1 MALKIQVMSHSHSF
15 PLEVTQGLLQCA
27 KAARFDFGED
37 TAMVAVQHM
46 LWQTVDL
53 FETASQMGLN
63 LKNIF
68 ALGKIYSNSQP
79 VIRTLRSM
87 GVTVIESTMPAPGE
101 FHSYF
106 ERDIA
111 ELWRV
116 AGEALTQRQIKR
128 LLVLDDA
135 GVCITNVPADIL
147 RRYTVCGVEQTTR
160 GMVLFEEKP
169 PPFAVISW
177 ARAAVKLKIAGPIF
191 SHFLI
196 EKLNTEFL
204 RGESLH
210 GKHLGIIGLGSIG
223 MGVAEVALK
232 QSNNVLFYDPNP
244 NVHVPSSPGN
254 RVSRTDSL
262 GELMLRCDYVFG
274 CSGRNPFRDKWPLNH
289 RPGIKLLS
297 GSSGDQEFG
306 PIIRDLKQKPHFEI
320 ASNTWDIASEC
331 GPSGP
336 IHIAYLGYPYS
347 FVSRGI
353 EAVATRIVQLDIG
366 GLLAA
371 LIQARLFLEEC
382 ERGREENE
390 GLHRVSP
397 KAQRFVYETW
407 VWAMKNRRIDV
418 MNRFDYEPDLLSA
431 VQHDDWFIE
440 NTEPRPGQYY
450 RPVKAVE
457 ELMDQFICPSRFV
470 SAQGQD

>member
-27 KAARFDFGED
+27 RAARFDFGED

-79 VIRTLRSM
+79 VIRTLRNM

-106 ERDIA
+106 ERDVA

-116 AGEALTQRQIKR
+116 AGEALDQRRIKR

-135 GVCITNVPADIL
+135 GVCITNVPAGIL
-147 RRYTVCGVEQTTR
+147 RRYAVCGVEQTTR

-210 GKHLGIIGLGSIG
+210 GKQLGIIGLGNIG
-223 MGVAEVALK
+223 RGVAGGALEK
-232 QSNNVLFYDPNP
+232 RNNVLVYGPGP
-244 NVHVPSSPGN
+244 QEHRPSSLSEGVN
-254 RVSRTDSL
+254 R
-262 GELMLRCDYVFG
+262 
-274 CSGRNPFRDKWPLNH
+274 
-289 RPGIKLLS
+289 S
-297 GSSGDQEFG
+297 GSLRGLV
-306 PIIRDLKQKPHFEI
+306 RR
-320 ASNTWDIASEC
+320 C
-331 GPSGP
+331 G
-336 IHIAYLGYPYS
+336 YL
-347 FVSRGI
+347 F
-353 EAVATRIVQLDIG
+353 
-366 GLLAA
+366 
-371 LIQARLFLEEC
+371 
-382 ERGREENE
+382 
-390 GLHRVSP
+390 
-397 KAQRFVYETW
+397 
-407 VWAMKNRRIDV
+407 
-418 MNRFDYEPDLLSA
+418 
-431 VQHDDWFIE
+431 
-440 NTEPRPGQYY
+440 
-450 RPVKAVE
+450 
-457 ELMDQFICPSRFV
+457 
-470 SAQGQD
+470 

>member
-1 MALKIQVMSHSHSF
+1 MSRSHSF
-15 PLEVTQGLLQCA
+15 PLEVTQALLQSA
-27 KAARFDFGED
+27 KATQFDFGED
-37 TAMVAVQHM
+37 TGMVAVQHM

-68 ALGKIYSNSQP
+68 ALGKIYSNSPP
-79 VIRTLRSM
+79 VIRTLRNM

-101 FHSYF
+101 FQSYF
-106 ERDIA
+106 EKDIA
-111 ELWRV
+111 ELWKV
-116 AGEALTQRQIKR
+116 AGEALDHRRIKR

-135 GVCITNVPADIL
+135 GVCITNVPSGIL
-147 RRYTVCGVEQTTR
+147 RRYAVCGVEQTTR

-196 EKLNTEFL
+196 EKFNTEFL

-223 MGVAEVALK
+223 RGVAEVALK
-232 QSNNVLFYDPNP
+232 QRHNVLFYDPDP
-244 NVHVPSSPGN
+244 HVHVPPSLVD

-274 CSGRNPFRDKWPLNH
+274 CSGRNPFKNQWPLNH
-289 RPGIKLLS
+289 RPGITLLS
-297 GSSGDQEFG
+297 GSSGDLEFG
-306 PIIRDLKQKPHFEI
+306 PIIRDLRQKPHFNI
-320 ASNTWDIASEC
+320 APNTWDIVSEC

-382 ERGREENE
+382 ESGREQN
-390 GLHRVSP
+390 GGIHRVSP

-407 VWAMKNRRIDV
+407 IRAMENRGIDITD
-418 MNRFDYEPDLLSA
+418 RFGYEPDLLSA
-431 VQHDDWFIE
+431 VQHDEWFME
-440 NTEPRPGQYY
+440 NTEPRPGEHY
-450 RPVKAVE
+450 RPVKALE
-457 ELMDQFICPSRFV
+457 ELMEQFICPHRFV
-470 SAQGQD
+470 MAQAHD

>member
-1 MALKIQVMSHSHSF
+1 MALKIQDMSHSPSVS
-15 PLEVTQGLLQCA
+15 LEVTQALLQCA
-27 KAARFDFGED
+27 RAARFDFGED

-46 LWQTVDL
+46 LWQTVNL
-53 FETASQMGLN
+53 FQTASQMGLN

-79 VIRTLRSM
+79 VIRTLRGM

-101 FHSYF
+101 FHPCF
-106 ERDIA
+106 ERDIS

-116 AGEALTQRQIKR
+116 AGEALAERQIKR

-135 GVCITNVPADIL
+135 GVCITNVPAGIL
-147 RRYTVCGVEQTTR
+147 RRYTVCGVEQTSR

-177 ARAAVKLKIAGPIF
+177 ARAAVKLEIAGPIF

-210 GKHLGIIGLGSIG
+210 GKHVGIIGLGSIG
-223 MGVAEVALK
+223 RGVAEVALK
-232 QSNNVLFYDPNP
+232 QRNNVLFYDPDP
-244 NVHVPSSPGN
+244 NVHVPSSLSD

-262 GELMLRCDYVFG
+262 EELMLHCDYVFG
-274 CSGRNPFRDKWPLNH
+274 CSGRNPFKNKWPLNH
-289 RPGIKLLS
+289 KPGIKLLS
-297 GSSGDQEFG
+297 GSSGDEEFG

-320 ASNTWDIASEC
+320 ASNTWDIVSEH

-336 IHIAYLGYPYS
+336 IHIAYLGYPYN
-347 FVSRGI
+347 FVSRDI
-353 EAVATRIVQLDIG
+353 EAVPTRIVQLEIG

-371 LIQARLFLEEC
+371 LMQGRIFVEQC
-382 ERGREENE
+382 ERGREQN
-390 GLHRVSP
+390 GGIHRVSP
-397 KAQRFVYETW
+397 KAQRFVYERW
-407 VWAMKNRRIDV
+407 VRAMKDRAIDIANRVGYD
-418 MNRFDYEPDLLSA
+418 PDLLSA
-431 VQHDDWFIE
+431 VRHDDWFVE
-440 NTEPRPGQYY
+440 NTEPYPRERYK
-450 RPVKAVE
+450 PVEAVE
-457 ELMDQFICPSRFV
+457 ELMNQFICPNRFF
-470 SAQGQD
+470 AARGQD

>member
-27 KAARFDFGED
+27 RAARFDFGED

-79 VIRTLRSM
+79 VIRTLRNM

-106 ERDIA
+106 ERDVA

-116 AGEALTQRQIKR
+116 AGEALDQRRIKR

-135 GVCITNVPADIL
+135 GVCITNVPAGIL
-147 RRYTVCGVEQTTR
+147 RRYAVCGVEQTTR

-210 GKHLGIIGLGSIG
+210 GKQLGIIGLGNIG
-223 MGVAEVALK
+223 RGVAEVALK
-232 QSNNVLFYDPNP
+232 KRKKLLFFYSGLQWDL
-244 NVHVPSSPGN
+244 SFSPGDG
-254 RVSRTDSL
+254 VKPFGLPL
-262 GELMLRCDYVFG
+262 GPVLRC
-274 CSGRNPFRDKWPLNH
+274 
-289 RPGIKLLS
+289 
-297 GSSGDQEFG
+297 
-306 PIIRDLKQKPHFEI
+306 
-320 ASNTWDIASEC
+320 
-331 GPSGP
+331 
-336 IHIAYLGYPYS
+336 
-347 FVSRGI
+347 
-353 EAVATRIVQLDIG
+353 
-366 GLLAA
+366 
-371 LIQARLFLEEC
+371 
-382 ERGREENE
+382 
-390 GLHRVSP
+390 
-397 KAQRFVYETW
+397 
-407 VWAMKNRRIDV
+407 
-418 MNRFDYEPDLLSA
+418 
-431 VQHDDWFIE
+431 
-440 NTEPRPGQYY
+440 
-450 RPVKAVE
+450 
-457 ELMDQFICPSRFV
+457 
-470 SAQGQD
+470 

>member
-1 MALKIQVMSHSHSF
+1 MALKIQVMSHSHSV
-15 PLEVTQGLLQCA
+15 PLEVTQALLQCA
-27 KAARFDFGED
+27 RAARFDFGED

-53 FETASQMGLN
+53 FATASRMGLN

-68 ALGKIYSNSQP
+68 ALGKIYSNSRP

-101 FHSYF
+101 FHPYF

-135 GVCITNVPADIL
+135 GMCITNVPAGIL

-244 NVHVPSSPGN
+244 NVHLPSSLGN

-262 GELMLRCDYVFG
+262 GELMLHCDYVFG
-274 CSGRNPFRDKWPLNH
+274 CSGRNPFKDNWPLSH

-347 FVSRGI
+347 FVSRGV

-371 LIQARLFLEEC
+371 LIQARHFLEAC
-382 ERGREENE
+382 ERGREQNG

-397 KAQRFVYETW
+397 KAQRFIYETW
-407 VWAMKNRRIDV
+407 VSAMKNHRIDI
-418 MNRFDYEPDLLSA
+418 MSRFGYEPGLLSA

-440 NTEPRPGQYY
+440 NTEPRPGEYY
-450 RPVKAVE
+450 RPVKVVE
-457 ELMDQFICPSRFV
+457 ELMDEFICPSRFV
-470 SAQGQD
+470 LAQGQD